1 MRNLIIRI
9 CRWLIEL
16 AGSPVMPLP
25 LETMPVPL
33 GTVHVLEATKALIML
48 AEDTH
53 RTGEWK
59 RHWVYAK
66 LIKEFPDIEKRDLAL
81 AIEVA
86 LRRWNSVQVF
96 YLVVDDGTRART

>member
-1 MRNLIIRI
+1 MRNVIIRI
-9 CRWLIEL
+9 CSWLIRLTGSSLIPLPL
-16 AGSPVMPLP
+16 ATMPLP
-25 LETMPVPL
+25 L
-33 GTVHVLEATKALIML
+33 GTVRALPATKALIML

-66 LIKEFPDIEKRDLAL
+66 LIKEFPDTDRRDLAL

-86 LRRWNSVQVF
+86 LRKWSDVQVF
-96 YLVVDDGTRART
+96 YLVMDDGTRRRT